1 MGMYLGAD
9 LGVGYYIWHSMIP
22 VCLGNIVG
30 GGLFVGVAHWYM
42 FLYRGGTEGTSVG
55 APGFLSRVLTGQKT
69 TGSSSRSS
77 DNAIPLAG
85 QETQSTYVNSARPEK
100 MV

>member
-9 LGVGYYIWHSMIP
+9 IGVGFYIWHSMIP

-42 FLYRGGTEGTSVG
+42 FLFNGGTEGTSVG
-55 APGFLSRVLTGQKT
+55 APGFLTRVMTGAK
-69 TGSSSRSS
+69 GGISSTASQDDS
-77 DNAIPLAG
+77 DIYQVASLN
-85 QETQSTYVNSARPEK
+85 RPEK

>member
-1 MGMYLGAD
+1 MYLGTNF
-9 LGVGYYIWHSMIP
+9 GVGYYIYHSMIP

-42 FLYRGGTEGTSVG
+42 FLYRGGGEGTSVG
-55 APGFLSRVLTGQKT
+55 APGFLTRIFTSNIAAE
-69 TGSSSRSS
+69 SSETI
-77 DNAIPLAG
+77 AAAG
-85 QETQSTYVNSARPEK
+85 KPER

>member
-9 LGVGYYIWHSMIP
+9 IGVGFYIWHSMIP

-42 FLYRGGTEGTSVG
+42 FLYKGGTEGTSVG
-55 APGFLSRVLTGQKT
+55 APGFLSRVLTGAK
-69 TGSSSRSS
+69 GGLSSSASQDNS
-77 DNAIPLAG
+77 DIYAAESGNRA
-85 QETQSTYVNSARPEK
+85 EK